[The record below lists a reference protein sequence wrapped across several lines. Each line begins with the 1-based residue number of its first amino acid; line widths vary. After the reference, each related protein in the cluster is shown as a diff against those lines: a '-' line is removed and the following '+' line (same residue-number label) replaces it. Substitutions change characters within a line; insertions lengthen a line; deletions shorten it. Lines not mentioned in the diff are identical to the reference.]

1 MAMNALQWYSIV
13 LGALVALPTLTLL
26 THLLLSRLYS
36 LAIIPIRRHLAYA
49 TAPPWLGRPHPL
61 SRQEALAI
69 LFCMAANW
77 LCVLIASNGP
87 ADIRNRTGYIATIHM
102 FPLCLGSRVGPLTSL
117 SYLSHRGQQIAHSW
131 LGWITIINRLVRSII
146 TQGVERRLELD
157 PVGISG
163 LAAGI
168 AMLAIILSSPL
179 LSYSRTYETT
189 VNAHILLGAWILGSL
204 WYHLY
209 ALPSRLGLLYLNIAI
224 GVLLIGYVSRWAQ
237 IWFRSGG
244 GGPEARRMGV
254 RPLVDA
260 IRVTIVVPR
269 PWHFRAG
276 QQVYLRVLGMGIRAL
291 WQSHLFTIAWWD
303 RNRITLLIRPRG
315 GFTRRLLLY
324 ADCKLHA
331 LVEGPFGVEHDL
343 RSYAGVLIWAQRGRG
358 GRSRHS
364 GLMAAH
370 QEWVK
375 EWMDQLLKLDV
386 NYSLSI
392 YIYVTGGYADPL
404 ALPRAEEHFGE
415 HDRVNRVFGDLDT
428 ALVLSGELSR
438 RRDRTVV
445 VACAGPPMID
455 NIRRTVRRALQQ
467 DVRLV
472 ELGAWACPSSNGAM
486 ASILSTG
493 AG

>member
-1 MAMNALQWYSIV
+1 
-13 LGALVALPTLTLL
+13 
-26 THLLLSRLYS
+26 
-36 LAIIPIRRHLAYA
+36 
-49 TAPPWLGRPHPL
+49 
-61 SRQEALAI
+61 
-69 LFCMAANW
+69 
-77 LCVLIASNGP
+77 
-87 ADIRNRTGYIATIHM
+87 
-102 FPLCLGSRVGPLTSL
+102 
-117 SYLSHRGQQIAHSW
+117 
-131 LGWITIINRLVRSII
+131 
-146 TQGVERRLELD
+146 
-157 PVGISG
+157 
-163 LAAGI
+163 I

-224 GVLLIGYVSRWAQ
+224 GVLPIGYVSRWAQ

-291 WQSHLFTIAWWD
+291 WQSHHFTIAWWD

-343 RSYAGVLIWAQRGRG
+343 RSYAGVLMFASGVGIAALVPYIRCLLDGHSAAGAGAQGIVVYWRVD
-358 GRSRHS
+358 SQ
-364 GLMAAH
+364 AH

-375 EWMDQLLKLDV
+375 EWMDQLLKLD
-386 NYSLSI
+386 SLSI
-392 YIYVTGGYADPL
+392 YIYVTGGYAHPL
-404 ALPRAEEHFGE
+404 ALPRADEHFGE

-455 NIRRTVRRALQQ
+455 NIRRTVRRALQR

-472 ELGAWACPSSNGAM
+472 EL
-486 ASILSTG
+486 
-493 AG
+493 